1 MNILIVEDEELTA
14 RKLQRLVLEVEPT
27 AVILAILTSIED
39 TVAWLQAH
47 PAPDLILLDIE
58 LADGQ
63 SFEIFNHITV
73 QSPVIFTTAY
83 DEFALKA
90 FKVNSID
97 YLLKPIKAD
106 ELSRALNK
114 LNYLKETFLKEP
126 SEIQLS
132 IKKLLSNMATTSA
145 PVYRERF
152 LIKQGQKMFS
162 LTTKEIA
169 YFYTRNK
176 MSFAKSFEGRDYLVD
191 YTLDEIFGELNPRH
205 FFRLNRQVIAS
216 ANAIEKVHL
225 YFNSKLKIQ
234 LTPAF
239 DEEAIV
245 GREKASDFK
254 TWLGE

>member
-39 TVAWLQAH
+39 TIAWLKAH
-47 PAPDLILLDIE
+47 VAPDLILLDIE

-63 SFEIFNHITV
+63 SFEIFNHVTV

-97 YLLKPIKAD
+97 YLLKPIKAE
-106 ELSRALNK
+106 ELTRALNK
-114 LNYLKETFLKEP
+114 LSYLKETFLKEP
-126 SEIQLS
+126 SEIQRS
-132 IKKLLSNMATTSA
+132 IKKLLSNMTPT

-176 MSFAKSFEGRDYLVD
+176 MSFAKSLDGRDYLVD

-205 FFRLNRQVIAS
+205 FFRLNRQIIAS

-234 LTPAF
+234 LTPVF
-239 DEEAIV
+239 DEEVIV

>member
-14 RKLQRLVLEVEPT
+14 RKLQRLTPEIEPN
-27 AVILAILTSIED
+27 AIILGILTSIEESV
-39 TVAWLQAH
+39 TWLRAN

-63 SFEIFNHITV
+63 SFEIFKQVPV

-83 DEFALKA
+83 DDFAIKA

-97 YLLKPIKAD
+97 YLLKPIKAE
-106 ELSRALNK
+106 ELRRALHK
-114 LNYLKETFLKEP
+114 LNKFKETFSNNSNDL
-126 SEIQLS
+126 QHS
-132 IKKLLSNMATTSA
+132 IRKLLSQLAPA
-145 PVYRERF
+145 PVPVYRERF
-152 LIKQGQKMFS
+152 LIRQGQKMFS
-162 LTTKEIA
+162 LPTKDIA

-176 MSFAKSFEGRDYLVD
+176 LSFAKSWEGRDYLVD
-191 YTLDEIFGELNPRH
+191 YTLDEIFAELDPRL

-216 ANAIEKVHL
+216 VNSIEKVNL
-225 YFNSKLKIQ
+225 YFNSKLKLQ
-234 LTPAF
+234 LLPAF
-239 DEEAIV
+239 DEEVIV